1 MYVCLSGLVSDR
13 LYILYLGN
21 TLTTDLDEE
30 AKWDF
35 VLQFILLS
43 YKLQKKILFVKK
55 KSLITRDLFPDNI
68 AFLAISISIYLFLS
82 LSVLI

>member
-1 MYVCLSGLVSDR
+1 MSVRLVSDR

-30 AKWDF
+30 EAKWDF

-43 YKLQKKILFVKK
+43 YKLQKKNIICRK

-82 LSVLI
+82 LSVLIW